1 MLRAG
6 PLSDER
12 VIRLINRRFVP
23 IYFDL
28 SNRGVM
34 ADADARKF
42 VVKAAAVLGGGGV
55 PTPNLMIMTPEG
67 KVVTEVS
74 NYGST
79 YQVLKGLMKAL
90 RKQPKFD
97 QPGPAEKDHKNDLE
111 AADARIDLLDYD
123 GARKMLRKLARAS
136 KDQTV
141 TDQAHY
147 RLGYLARMDRDWK
160 AMEAHFGKVK
170 DEHKMLA
177 NDLRMERAYRFWY
190 GEEYK
195 KLREHLA
202 QFPTGTDR
210 YTEAMY
216 HLGLAQ
222 YHLGKKKR
230 AQKTWGGGIKSC
242 SQDPW
247 IYRADWAFT
256 QSKEKRTSGGF
267 SSGQKKT
274 SLLKRIGYMGRRN
287 PDLSGPPKKLK
298 LRRKARGKKGKAD

>member
-28 SNRGVM
+28 SDHGVM
-34 ADADARKF
+34 ADRDARRF
-42 VVKAAAVLGGGGV
+42 VVKANRVLGGGGV
-55 PTPNLMIMTPEG
+55 PTPNLMIMTPAG

-90 RKQPKFD
+90 RKQPELD
-97 QPGPAEKDHKNDLE
+97 QPGPAEKDHKDDLV

-123 GARKMLRKLARAS
+123 GARKILRKAARAS
-136 KDQTV
+136 KDETV
-141 TDQAHY
+141 VDQAHY
-147 RLGYLARMDRDWK
+147 RLGYLARMDRDWQ
-160 AMEAHFGKVK
+160 AMEAHFGKIK

-177 NDLRMERAYRFWY
+177 NDMRMERAYQFWCE
-190 GEEYK
+190 EEYE
-195 KLREHLA
+195 KLRDHLA
-202 QFPTGTDR
+202 QFPEGTNR

-216 HLGLAQ
+216 HLGLAW
-222 YHLGKKKR
+222 YHLDDKKR
-230 AQKTWGGGIKSC
+230 AQKIWRGGIKSC

-247 IYRADWAFT
+247 IYRADWAYT
-256 QSKEKRTSGGF
+256 QSKEKGARRGF

-298 LRRKARGKKGKAD
+298 LRWKARGKKGKAE